1 MSESVNRDG
10 FPKTGN
16 FLSFLKMFT
25 ALDPSRRKNVF
36 ISPTETPGSF
46 NYCVFP
52 SIVSLPPECQRLLKT
67 AEEVAEIM
75 GEANVSQLP
84 SQRRGA

>member
-10 FPKTGN
+10 FPRTGN

-25 ALDPSRRKNVF
+25 ALDPSKRKNVF
-36 ISPTETPGSF
+36 ISPTDVPGSF

-52 SIVSLPPECQRLLKT
+52 NHVSLPPESQWLMKV

-75 GEANVSQLP
+75 KQSGD
-84 SQRRGA
+84 

>member
-1 MSESVNRDG
+1 MSPSVNRDG

-25 ALDPSRRKNVF
+25 ELEPSKRKNVF
-36 ISPTETPGSF
+36 ISPAEVPGAF

-52 SIVSLPPECQRLLKT
+52 SIVSLPPESQRLKKL
-67 AEEVAEIM
+67 AEEVAEVM
-75 GEANVSQLP
+75 NTDASQ
-84 SQRRGA
+84 